1 MFPISSVGTARIAA
15 RQNVDQTF
23 SSPVYSITLAYKKQV
38 GNNQDEAIVR
48 SCKELQE
55 TCRNDKSRSLR
66 VSNNNVYVKKFP
78 AWERFVKL
86 PSNGL
91 VHAAT
96 QQTAPD
102 GTAQGSS
109 FIAELG
115 TVPYTTTTN
124 QRATFPIAVM
134 ANGRGVS
141 LKEIAAVAQGGA
153 SYNPQEIESQGA
165 MTKLASDAQWAMM
178 QGNATNAGGL
188 ATQEAGLYNALAF
201 DGYRG
206 VLGSVSAFAGNNAYQ
221 MDISGL
227 NMLES
232 LQTVAVHG
240 ANNGGNPTL
249 VMMSMLA
256 KQALDIEQENNVRYN
271 SQLNDLIPGV
281 KSNAITYA
289 NGSLD
294 IAPIPGNSIGT
305 YNRTSDGVLV
315 EDMYVLDESTIKIR
329 WLYSPD
335 FVVMQIPS
343 GVDGQLS
350 DRVIIFGMYGLEQ
363 AAPIFCGKARRVAS

>member
-1 MFPISSVGTARIAA
+1 M
-15 RQNVDQTF
+15 
-23 SSPVYSITLAYKKQV
+23 
-38 GNNQDEAIVR
+38 
-48 SCKELQE
+48 
-55 TCRNDKSRSLR
+55 
-66 VSNNNVYVKKFP
+66 SNN
-78 AWERFVKL
+78 FV
-86 PSNGL
+86 

-102 GTAQGSS
+102 GTSAGSS

-115 TVPYTTTTN
+115 TVPYTTTVN

-178 QGNATNAGGL
+178 QGNATNTPSAD
-188 ATQEAGLYNALAF
+188 ATTEKGIYNALAF

-206 VLGSVSAFAGNNAYQ
+206 VLGGVGAFAGNGAYQ
-221 MDISGL
+221 LDVSSL
-227 NMLES
+227 NMLET

-240 ANNGGNPTL
+240 ASNGGNPTL
-249 VMMSMLA
+249 VLLSMLA
-256 KQALDIEQENNVRYN
+256 KQALDVEQENNVRYN

-281 KSNAITYA
+281 KCNAITYA

-294 IAPIPGNSIGT
+294 LAPLPGNSIGT
-305 YNRTSDGVLV
+305 YLRTSDGVSV

-350 DRVIIFGMYGLEQ
+350 DRVNDCAFN
-363 AAPIFCGKARRVAS
+363 